1 LAVQQNNKG
10 KENKKCG
17 NVLPVSL
24 SGSLYSFLPHS
35 SSVGKV
41 CVLCPG
47 NCIFQHLS
55 QVRAK
60 WNIKSCEVEN
70 MQYKNY
76 KTGNYLGPVVALLGV
91 RVCVW
96 IKPESPDMLIRIRQN
111 GCLVQ
116 QDFPF
121 VRPSD

>member
-1 LAVQQNNKG
+1 VQQYNKG

-24 SGSLYSFLPHS
+24 LLALLPSPSLPR
-35 SSVGKV
+35 SVGKV

-91 RVCVW
+91 CVCVW